1 MSNEENNKNEKN
13 NTQWHGGKGSVQK
26 STNQDKYSENY
37 DKIFNKKL
45 NTDYSLSEQMQ
56 DELEP
61 IPGKKRKLSKREEVL
76 MDPLA
81 ASQRS
86 DKKKKEKKYK
96 DEGPKYEGPW
106 GKDLGLK

>member
-1 MSNEENNKNEKN
+1 MQELHTIGKIMSEEKKKK
-13 NTQWHGGKGSVQK
+13 TSKGKWHGGKGSIQK

-61 IPGKKRKLSKREEVL
+61 IPSKKRKTLTKREEVL
-76 MDPLA
+76 MHPPLYY
-81 ASQRS
+81 S
-86 DKKKKEKKYK
+86 DKDKKEDK
-96 DEGPKYEGPW
+96 
-106 GKDLGLK
+106 

>member
-1 MSNEENNKNEKN
+1 MQVLHTIGKIMSEEKKIK
-13 NTQWHGGKGSVQK
+13 TSKGKWHGGKGSIQK
-26 STNQDKYSENY
+26 PTDQDKYAENY
-37 DKIFNKKL
+37 DKIFNKK
-45 NTDYSLSEQMQ
+45 
-56 DELEP
+56 
-61 IPGKKRKLSKREEVL
+61 KKLSKREEVL

-86 DKKKKEKKYK
+86 DKKKKQKKYK

>member
-1 MSNEENNKNEKN
+1 MAEDKDKSNKG
-13 NTQWHGGKGSVQK
+13 QWHGGKGSVQK
-26 STNQDKYSENY
+26 SSGQDKYAENY

-61 IPGKKRKLSKREEVL
+61 IPSKKRKLSKREEVL

-86 DKKKKEKKYK
+86 DKKKKEKNKFK
-96 DEGPKYEGPW
+96 GDSGPNYEGPW

>member
-1 MSNEENNKNEKN
+1 MQVLHTIGKIMSEEKKIK
-13 NTQWHGGKGSVQK
+13 TSKGKWHGGKGSIQK
-26 STNQDKYSENY
+26 PTDQDKYAENY
-37 DKIFNKKL
+37 DKIFNKK
-45 NTDYSLSEQMQ
+45 
-56 DELEP
+56 
-61 IPGKKRKLSKREEVL
+61 KKLSKREEVL

-96 DEGPKYEGPW
+96 EEGPKYEGPW

>member
-1 MSNEENNKNEKN
+1 MTKDKDKSSKGK
-13 NTQWHGGKGSVQK
+13 WHGGKGSIQK
-26 STNQDKYSENY
+26 SDGQDKYAENY

-45 NTDYSLSEQMQ
+45 NTDYSVSEQMQ

-61 IPGKKRKLSKREEVL
+61 IPNKKKKLSKRERVL

-81 ASQRS
+81 ASQKS

-106 GKDLGLK
+106 GKDLGLKW

>member
-1 MSNEENNKNEKN
+1 MQVLHTIGKIMSEEKKIK
-13 NTQWHGGKGSVQK
+13 TSKGKWHGGKGSIQK
-26 STNQDKYSENY
+26 PTDQDKYSENY
-37 DKIFNKKL
+37 DKIFNKK
-45 NTDYSLSEQMQ
+45 
-56 DELEP
+56 
-61 IPGKKRKLSKREEVL
+61 KKLSKREEVL

-96 DEGPKYEGPW
+96 EEGPKYEGPW